1 MSQQDVKL
9 LLNNYE
15 YGHLHAISELL
26 PKGKELDCMIA
37 FAKMSGFKDIFES
50 LRQSLAKGLKARFAI
65 GLDFCQ
71 TDPELLNQL
80 LKLKKKYDLD
90 LYLSAS
96 KFTFHP
102 KIYALTHA
110 NGCTVLIGS
119 ANLTR
124 GGLGDNYEASAKV
137 DDLSGVLF
145 QSVRSHIDE
154 LLKDGELV
162 PATKRLIAEY
172 ERRHLIN
179 KTQQLLAK
187 RRTEKAFK
195 RAASLTTTDTTT
207 LSEIL
212 QEMRDDESDRGFDAN
227 RLNRSENRERAAH
240 KIFEIARLQ
249 HLNAGQFLVH
259 YEELIGAFHSGG
271 LHRGKNIIAKNGE
284 RFRHAVF
291 AITQAN
297 HLTPSD
303 AYQLL
308 QDHFDQIPRAGVNVM
323 TEILHALDNKRY
335 AIMNQNAVSGLQLAG
350 IYEFPLHPTKKTVSS
365 KDYGLFCQQADA
377 LCGELMLANFTELD
391 ALFNYAYWRYD
402 QDIDQGVED
411 EE

>member
-9 LLNNYE
+9 LLNNCD
-15 YGHLHAISELL
+15 YGHLHAITELL

-37 FAKMSGFKDIFES
+37 FAKMSGFKGIFES
-50 LRQSLAKGLKARFAI
+50 LKQSLAKGLKARFAI
-65 GLDFCQ
+65 GLDFYQ
-71 TDPELLNQL
+71 TDPELLTQL
-80 LKLKKKYDLD
+80 LKLTKKYDLK

-119 ANLTR
+119 ANLTS
-124 GGLGDNYEASAKV
+124 GGLWENYEASAKV
-137 DDLSGVLF
+137 DDPSGVLF
-145 QSVRSHIDE
+145 QSVRSHIDG
-154 LLKDGELV
+154 LLKDSELV
-162 PATKRLIAEY
+162 PATKDRIAEY

-179 KTQQLLAK
+179 KAQQLLAK

-195 RAASLTTTDTTT
+195 RAASQTTTDTTT

-212 QEMRDDESDRGFDAN
+212 QEMRDDESDQGFNAN
-227 RLNRSENRERAAH
+227 RLSRSENRERATR

-249 HLNAGQFLVH
+249 NLNAGQFLEH
-259 YEELIGAFHSGG
+259 YEELIAAFHSGG
-271 LHRGKNIIAKNGE
+271 LHRGKNIVAHNAE
-284 RFRHAVF
+284 RFRHAVI

-308 QDHFDQIPRAGVNVM
+308 QDHFEQIPRAGVNVM
-323 TEILHALDNKRY
+323 TEILHALDNQRY
-335 AIMNQNAVSGLQLAG
+335 AIMNQNAVSGMQLAG
-350 IYEFPLHPTKKTVSS
+350 TYEFPLHPTKKTVSAE
-365 KDYGLFCQQADA
+365 DYGLFCLQADTVRR
-377 LCGELMLANFTELD
+377 ELMLANFTELD

-402 QDIDQGVED
+402 QNIDQDAED